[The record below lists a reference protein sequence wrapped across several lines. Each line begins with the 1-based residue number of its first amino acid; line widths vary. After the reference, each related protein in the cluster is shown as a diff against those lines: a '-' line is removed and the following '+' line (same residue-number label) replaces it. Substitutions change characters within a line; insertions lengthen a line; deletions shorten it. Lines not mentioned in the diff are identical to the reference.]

1 MHLAEN
7 ELVDSVRAQANLR
20 LRFGLVVLVVMLGT
34 LSYWGPTHAETHIL
48 DVLAIAA
55 GYVLYNL
62 AAFFLSRRSDLV
74 PPHALVVATAIGD
87 PLVLSAWLYIAGT
100 SSLLIV
106 GFYLFTILGFGFRIG
121 LRAMH
126 ICQVTSILGLSA
138 VTALS
143 PIWHQQPFFALSHL
157 VLLVVV
163 PLYAGVLIRKL
174 RAARDAAERA
184 SQAKSQLLAKVSH
197 ELRTPLTGIVSTA
210 SLIEAQ
216 APDEGSV
223 ERARSIIKLAL
234 GLDLEIKQL
243 LDLSRIE
250 AGRDKVQEIVFD
262 LSQVSDHIQ
271 RTLAPIAAAKQLALS
286 VELDPALDTPV
297 LGDVHALN
305 SVLMNLAGNAVKF
318 THSGSV
324 LVDMELVGK
333 EENSFRIRF
342 SVRDTG
348 IGIPEDLQQR
358 IFEPFFQVETGPV
371 RKYGGTGLGTSI
383 ALAHVR
389 RMGGE
394 LHLESKPGEGTC
406 FWFELSLARAIREPE
421 PVSAAPQRIV
431 AGKRVLVADDNR
443 TNLAL
448 IQEMLERDGHRVSAV
463 ASGQAALE
471 ALANEDF
478 DLVML
483 DFNMH
488 DLDGATVYETYRFG
502 RIDTAPVFFVTADS
516 SQLTANR
523 LQTLGAAGVI
533 YKPVTFDKLRSAF
546 TSQFQEEAGAAPAPA
561 APSQAA
567 RATPHL
573 RPVPVEYLDPA
584 AIDTLREVRDTPEF
598 LCRMIDDGVQD
609 IERIDAMLAEAL
621 VACDQ
626 VAVRREAHALRGVCL
641 SLGAVRLAAL
651 ADRLMSITQR
661 ELEATGNDRHA
672 ELLRTAD
679 LSLAALDGLRQSLAA
694 GEDAA
699 SAG

>member
-1 MHLAEN
+1 
-7 ELVDSVRAQANLR
+7 
-20 LRFGLVVLVVMLGT
+20 
-34 LSYWGPTHAETHIL
+34 
-48 DVLAIAA
+48 
-55 GYVLYNL
+55 
-62 AAFFLSRRSDLV
+62 
-74 PPHALVVATAIGD
+74 
-87 PLVLSAWLYIAGT
+87 
-100 SSLLIV
+100 
-106 GFYLFTILGFGFRIG
+106 
-121 LRAMH
+121 
-126 ICQVTSILGLSA
+126 
-138 VTALS
+138 
-143 PIWHQQPFFALSHL
+143 
-157 VLLVVV
+157 
-163 PLYAGVLIRKL
+163 
-174 RAARDAAERA
+174 
-184 SQAKSQLLAKVSH
+184 
-197 ELRTPLTGIVSTA
+197 
-210 SLIEAQ
+210 
-216 APDEGSV
+216 GSV

-394 LHLESKPGEGTC
+394 LHLESKPGEGTR

-421 PVSAAPQRIV
+421 PVSEAPQRIV
-431 AGKRVLVADDNR
+431 AGERVLLADDNR

-448 IQEMLERDGHRVSAV
+448 FQERLERDGHRVSAV

-483 DFNMH
+483 GFNRH
-488 DLDGATVYETYRFG
+488 ALDGATLYETYRFG

-533 YKPVTFDKLRSAF
+533 YK
-546 TSQFQEEAGAAPAPA
+546 
-561 APSQAA
+561 
-567 RATPHL
+567 
-573 RPVPVEYLDPA
+573 
-584 AIDTLREVRDTPEF
+584 
-598 LCRMIDDGVQD
+598 
-609 IERIDAMLAEAL
+609 
-621 VACDQ
+621 
-626 VAVRREAHALRGVCL
+626 
-641 SLGAVRLAAL
+641 
-651 ADRLMSITQR
+651 
-661 ELEATGNDRHA
+661 
-672 ELLRTAD
+672 
-679 LSLAALDGLRQSLAA
+679 
-694 GEDAA
+694 
-699 SAG
+699 